1 MNLSRT
7 ALVSRDART
16 RPIAHWT
23 AIEAQIPTEVLRQD
37 PSRSPV
43 HHEGGAGKAALP
55 IPRRAIDWSQDHGRQ
70 SPDCRGAATA
80 LESAPRGEREVP
92 KAAGCGLTAER
103 DQMPGHQAASCKAR
117 ARTRLTSTGTPSL
130 LRAGCQTRPPNT
142 STSRTC
148 AGARMPARPVLRPVK
163 WALLESDLRGG
174 SPR

>member
-1 MNLSRT
+1 
-7 ALVSRDART
+7 ALRRHVVR
-16 RPIAHWT
+16 
-23 AIEAQIPTEVLRQD
+23 V
-37 PSRSPV
+37 
-43 HHEGGAGKAALP
+43 
-55 IPRRAIDWSQDHGRQ
+55 PRIKIH
-70 SPDCRGAATA
+70 
-80 LESAPRGEREVP
+80 
-92 KAAGCGLTAER
+92 R

-174 SPR
+174 SVGPGICASHRRAFPATELATAICRTLAPGHRVGGEGPLAHPAPRAVEARMAA